1 MVKIWRP
8 GDNFCA
14 FERISEMADL
24 KKKIALM
31 KKRQF
36 FCYPTVHESIWT
48 LVPKLATTGWQLG
61 MAMF

>member
-14 FERISEMADL
+14 FERILEMVDL
-24 KKKIALM
+24 KFFFALM

-36 FCYPTVHESIWT
+36 CPIVHSVEKIVWPILNGVIN
-48 LVPKLATTGWQLG
+48 LV
-61 MAMF
+61 